1 MNNKESQTNDNPIDN
16 ETEQKDRYAYE
27 ENQNEAE
34 QAEAASDPLDEFVE
48 PDKTAAAETA
58 ATAAPYS
65 AVAAGAGAQSAPP
78 SRKGGAIGW
87 IVLSAILVI
96 ALIVVLIKPPFGGGG
111 GGTVA
116 TVNGANI
123 TEDELFEAMKTSYG
137 DSTLE
142 TLITKKLV
150 QQEADAASIEISEQ
164 DVTDEIEIIKLE
176 FGSEEEFNGIL
187 MQNGL
192 TIEDLREDMRLNA
205 MVRKVLESKTDVTDE
220 EIKTYFDAN
229 QGKFGGT
236 EDQVRASHILVATK
250 EEADA
255 ILADLKAGADFAE
268 TAQAKSTDGSAA
280 NGGDLDFFAKADM
293 VEPFAEAAFALEVGQ
308 ISEVVQ
314 SEFGYHIIK
323 KTDFK
328 EGTPANFEEKK
339 ELVRMKLV
347 SDEVNQLASP
357 WIEEIR
363 AKAKITN
370 KLTEVKPA
378 ASAAPTTDAAEGAGE
393 GNTATE

>member
-1 MNNKESQTNDNPIDN
+1 MNNKESQSNDNPIDN
-16 ETEQKDRYAYE
+16 ETEKKDRYSYE
-27 ENQNEAE
+27 ENQSEAE
-34 QAEAASDPLDEFVE
+34 QVV
-48 PDKTAAAETA
+48 AAADIVDEDKLAADETA

-65 AVAAGAGAQSAPP
+65 AASGAAAQSAPP

-87 IVLSAILVI
+87 IVLSAVLVV

-111 GGTVA
+111 GDTVA

-123 TEDELFEAMKTSYG
+123 TDEELYEALKTSYG
-137 DSTLE
+137 ESALE
-142 TLITKKLV
+142 MLITKKLV
-150 QQEADAASIEISEQ
+150 QQEADAASIDITEQ
-164 DVTDEIEIIKLE
+164 DVTDEIEIIKLD
-176 FGSEEEFNGIL
+176 FTSEDEFNGIL
-187 MQNGL
+187 AQNGL
-192 TIEDLREDMRLNA
+192 TVEDLREDMSLNA

-229 QGKFGGT
+229 QGKLGGS
-236 EDQVRASHILVATK
+236 EDQVRASHILVETK

-268 TAQAKSTDGSAA
+268 TAQAKSVDGSAA
-280 NGGDLDFFAKADM
+280 NGGDLDFFPKSAM
-293 VEPFAEAAFALEVGQ
+293 VGPFAEAAFALEVGET
-308 ISEVVQ
+308 SEVVE
-314 SEFGYHIIK
+314 SEFGFHIIK

-328 EGTPANFEEKK
+328 AGTPANFDEKK
-339 ELVRMKLV
+339 ELVRKKLV

-370 KLTEVKPA
+370 KLTEEEPT
-378 ASAAPTTDAAEGAGE
+378 ASEAPTTETSEGA
-393 GNTATE
+393 ATE

>member
-280 NGGDLDFFAKADM
+280 IGVKASGGVRDL
-293 VEPFAEAAFALEVGQ
+293 ETALSMLRAG
-308 ISEVVQ
+308 
-314 SEFGYHIIK
+314 
-323 KTDFK
+323 
-328 EGTPANFEEKK
+328 AN
-339 ELVRMKLV
+339 RIG
-347 SDEVNQLASP
+347 ASSSVA
-357 WIEEIR
+357 IVTGG
-363 AKAKITN
+363 K
-370 KLTEVKPA
+370 
-378 ASAAPTTDAAEGAGE
+378 GE
-393 GNTATE
+393 GY